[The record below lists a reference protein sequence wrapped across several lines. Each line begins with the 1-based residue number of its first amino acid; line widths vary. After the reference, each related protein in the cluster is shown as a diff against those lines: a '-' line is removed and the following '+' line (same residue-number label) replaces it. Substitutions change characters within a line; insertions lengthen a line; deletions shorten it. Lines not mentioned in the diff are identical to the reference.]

1 MKYYEDFV
9 APTLDLNSNFTI
21 QYVLF
26 LFFIINQKWG
36 GYPLR

>member
-21 QYVLF
+21 QYEL
-26 LFFIINQKWG
+26 LSKKT
-36 GYPLR
+36 